1 MTISKDRHF
10 FILSFPIHRDDNE
23 KNVSYL
29 KFGLINR
36 KLEKSDI
43 SLNRPWNLS
52 LITSLCRDEYSYT
65 ST

>member
-10 FILSFPIHRDDNE
+10 FILSFSIHRGDNG

-36 KLEKSDI
+36 KLEKSDVF
-43 SLNRPWNLS
+43 LNQPWNLS
-52 LITSLCRDEYSYT
+52 LIVR
-65 ST
+65 